1 MGTICGQEG
10 GRRRTELGK
19 RWAIPAPPRGSLPPR
34 GRRRRR
40 CDGDGNVFERARMG
54 LRAVTAAST
63 RRGWGFD
70 RGLRA
75 ATAALTG
82 GFEWGLRPAA
92 SSGDGGFDRGLRVG
106 ALSGGGGFDR
116 RRLGLLGKRRR
127 VGGNV
132 VGKKSIVAARTDI
145 WLSVTLSQISR
156 RSPI

>member
-40 CDGDGNVFERARMG
+40 CDGDGDGNVFERARMG
-54 LRAVTAAST
+54 LRAATAAST

-70 RGLRA
+70 RGLRS
-75 ATAALTG
+75 
-82 GFEWGLRPAA
+82 AA